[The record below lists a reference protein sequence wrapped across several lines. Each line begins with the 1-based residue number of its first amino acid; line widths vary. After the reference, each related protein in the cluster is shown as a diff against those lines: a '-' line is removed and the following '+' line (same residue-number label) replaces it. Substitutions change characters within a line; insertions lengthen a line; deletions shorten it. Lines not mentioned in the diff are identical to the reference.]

1 MKGALCRHAC
11 FVLGSLVLLA
21 FSGLSSEAGSDF
33 LQGVRRVVVL
43 GDSITYGGGYVAGL
57 EAYTLTRHPG
67 RRIEWL
73 NLGLPSETVSGLSEP
88 GHADGQFPRPDL
100 HERLDR
106 VLAET
111 KPDLVLACYGMN
123 DGIYYPLGQERF
135 ARFQDGQRRLRE
147 RVLAAGARLLHVTPP
162 TFDPE
167 PIRDRTLPSGLDEY
181 RRPFVGY
188 NEVLDRYSD
197 WLLAQRS
204 LGWEVADVH
213 GPMNR
218 HLSARRAREPAYRLA
233 DDGVH
238 IGATGHWIVAREIL
252 LALGAPDDIASL
264 ETTDAMLEAHPR
276 GSEMFKLIAERQALL
291 KDAMLTAIGH
301 ARPGM
306 PRGLPLT
313 EAEERAAALDGQIR
327 ALAPPFPGQRT
338 RWEGFDRYDFEFA
351 GKPAI
356 VVVPREPRPGR
367 PWTWRGEFFGAF
379 ANADIGLV
387 ARGFHLAYLGV
398 PDLFGSPAAVAA
410 WTAFHEVLTTEYKLA
425 RKVALIGLSRGGLY
439 CYNWAAANPDKAACV
454 YADAAVCDFKS
465 WPGGTVKGLGRG
477 DGSAAEWEKLL
488 KAYGFQSDAEAVAYR
503 GNPVDNLRPLAE
515 ARIPLLH
522 VYGDADTVVPADE
535 NTGLVAKRYRELGGS
550 ITLIPKPGV
559 GHHPHGL
566 ADPTPIVDFII
577 EHAGRP

>member
-21 FSGLSSEAGSDF
+21 FSGLSSEAESDF

-135 ARFQDGQRRLRE
+135 ARFQNGQRRLRE

>member
-1 MKGALCRHAC
+1 MRARQAWI
-11 FVLGSLVLLA
+11 VLGSLVLLVV
-21 FSGLSSEAGSDF
+21 SGSSFGAESGF
-33 LQGVRRVVVL
+33 LPGVRRVVVL

-57 EAYTLTRHPG
+57 EAYALTRHPD
-67 RRIEWL
+67 RQIEWL

-106 VLAET
+106 VLAQT

-123 DGIYYPLGQERF
+123 DGIYYPFGQERF
-135 ARFQDGQRRLRE
+135 ARFQDGQRRLRD
-147 RVLAAGARLLHVTPP
+147 RVLASGARLLHVTPP

-181 RRPFVGY
+181 RRPFAGY

-197 WLLAQRS
+197 WLVAQRS
-204 LGWEVADVH
+204 QGWQVADVH

-218 HLSARRAREPAYRLA
+218 HLSDRRQREPAYRLA

-238 IGATGHWIVAREIL
+238 IGATGHWIAAREIL
-252 LALGAPDDIASL
+252 LALGALPEIARL
-264 ETTDAMLEAHPR
+264 ETMDAMLEAHPR
-276 GSEMFKLIAERQALL
+276 GAELLKLIVERQALL

-306 PRGLPLT
+306 PRGLSLA
-313 EAEERAAALDGQIR
+313 EAQERARGLDVRIL
-327 ALAPPFPGQRT
+327 ALAPPFPGQRSE
-338 RWEGFDRYDFEFA
+338 WQGFDRYDFEFA

-367 PWTWRGEFFGAF
+367 PWAWRGEFFGAF
-379 ANADIGLV
+379 ANADVELV

-398 PDLFGSPAAVAA
+398 PDLFGSPAAIKA

-439 CYNWAAANPDKAACV
+439 CYNWAAANPDKVACI

-465 WPGGTVKGLGRG
+465 WPGGKVKGFGRG

-488 KAYGFQSDAEAVAYR
+488 KAYGFRSDAEAVAYR
-503 GNPVDNLRPLAE
+503 GNPVDSLRPLAE
-515 ARIPLLH
+515 ARIPLMH
-522 VYGDADTVVPADE
+522 VYGEADTVVPADE
-535 NTGLVAKRYRELGGS
+535 NTGVVAKRYRELGGS
-550 ITLIPKPGV
+550 ITLIARPGV

-566 ADPTPIVDFII
+566 ADPTPIVNFIV

>member
-1 MKGALCRHAC
+1 M
-11 FVLGSLVLLA
+11 
-21 FSGLSSEAGSDF
+21 SGLSSEAESD
-33 LQGVRRVVVL
+33 LLSGVRRVVVL
-43 GDSITYGGGYVAGL
+43 GDSITYGGGYVAAI
-57 EAYTLTRHPG
+57 EAYALTRHPS
-67 RRIEWL
+67 RQIEWL

-111 KPDLVLACYGMN
+111 KPDLVVACYGMN
-123 DGIYYPLGQERF
+123 DGIYYPFGQERF
-135 ARFQDGQRRLRE
+135 ARFQDGLRRLHV
-147 RVLAAGARLLHVTPP
+147 RVLARGARLLHVTPP
-162 TFDPE
+162 PFDPE
-167 PIRDRTLPSGLDEY
+167 PIQDRTLPSGLDEY
-181 RRPFVGY
+181 RRPFIGY
-188 NEVLDRYSD
+188 NQVLDRYSD

-204 LGWEVADVH
+204 HGWEVADVH
-213 GPMNR
+213 GPLNR

-238 IGATGHWIVAREIL
+238 IGATGHWIAAREIL
-252 LALGAPDDIASL
+252 LALGGPGDIASL
-264 ETTDAMLEAHPR
+264 ETTDAMLEGHPR
-276 GSEMFKLIAERQALL
+276 GAELFKLIAERQALL

-306 PRGLPLT
+306 PRGFPLA
-313 EAEERAAALDGQIR
+313 EAERRAAALDVQIR

-338 RWEGFDRYDFEFA
+338 RWQGFDRYDFEFA

-367 PWTWRGEFFGAF
+367 PWAWRGEFFGAF
-379 ANADIGLV
+379 ANADIELV
-387 ARGFHLAYLGV
+387 SRGFHLAYLGV

-425 RKVALIGLSRGGLY
+425 GKVALIGLSRGGLY
-439 CYNWAAANPDKAACV
+439 CYNWAAANPDKVSCI

-465 WPGGTVKGLGRG
+465 WPGGKVKGLGRG

-503 GNPVDNLRPLAE
+503 GNPVDSLRPLAE

-535 NTGLVAKRYRELGGS
+535 NTGVVATRYRELGGS

-566 ADPTPIVDFII
+566 ADPMTIVDFII

>member
-21 FSGLSSEAGSDF
+21 FSGLSSEAESDF

-135 ARFQDGQRRLRE
+135 ARFQNGQRRLRE

-550 ITLIPKPGV
+550 ITLIPKAGV